1 MDQIE
6 HVLEHVFSLTN
17 GTAFFP
23 IRHHSPACSFHVK
36 RAIALYQPDC
46 VLIEGPC
53 DTDPLIPCMAEA
65 APPVSVYYSYKDDEG
80 RHACYYPLLEY
91 SPELVALKTA
101 REANIPVH
109 FIDLPYGNL
118 VLGERKLGRQE
129 DSSARKAYYDDYFLQ
144 KSKYIE
150 RLCEKENCR
159 DYSELWEKLFELPAA
174 QTDTEAF
181 IKNMTTLCWFSRED
195 YPTKLLE
202 EEQNPAREAF
212 MAENILK
219 HQKKYQRIL
228 VVTGGFHTARLMELV
243 KTGEFEKQKPVRGS
257 AYLIAYSFAECDQL
271 SGYESGMPYPGYY
284 QSAYESL
291 RDGQAESYQT
301 TTLTYITRLAKALRK
316 NRESISLSEESAA
329 FAMCLGLAQ
338 MRGKNQCGVYELLDG
353 VRTAFV
359 KGELNLATSF
369 VLREARTLLR
379 GEKIGQVGEGAPQP
393 PIVLDFEE
401 KAKQYRMDITS
412 SISKSITLDMVSK
425 RKHREQSVFLHRL
438 VFLSNPFAQRKSGP
452 DYETRANTRL
462 QRELWE
468 YSYTGRVSA
477 ALIEKSHLGG
487 TVMEACETSLADL
500 IEKKCHDSAMA
511 AELLLKAG
519 VMALFAGA
527 KRLLPVVAEAVN
539 EDHSFVSLTN
549 AVKTLSFLRGI
560 EHILRIEQ
568 MDRIQ
573 DIETRALQ
581 RIVLMIATLTAAD
594 EKEDFALAESL
605 KMLYQIVLLQGGS
618 LYEDFKEAVCDLT
631 AAKKAPPSAQGAA
644 IGLLYSC
651 GALLLDD
658 VLAHANAYFA
668 SAGESLMRSGRFL
681 RGLFLTAKDVVFYSE
696 EFLRGLSGVM
706 EALPYDDFVQLLPDL
721 RLSFTS
727 FSPREINDIAEQ
739 VKVVLGIEDS
749 GQGTADL
756 TSLPAVDESIYR
768 IAAAADQK
776 ACELL
781 KGVCA

>member
-6 HVLEHVFSLTN
+6 HVLEEVFSLTS
-17 GTAFFP
+17 GTVFFP
-23 IRHHSPACSFHVK
+23 VRHHSPACSFHVK
-36 RAIALYQPDC
+36 QAIALYQPDC

-65 APPVSVYYSYKDDEG
+65 APPVSVYYSYQDDEG

-101 REANIPVH
+101 REAGIPVH

-118 VLGERKLGRQE
+118 VLGERKLGGEE
-129 DSSARKAYYDDYFLQ
+129 DSAERKAYYDDYFLQ

-181 IKNMTTLCWFSRED
+181 IKNMAALCWFSRAE
-195 YPTKLLE
+195 YPTRLLE

-219 HQKKYQRIL
+219 HQKKYKRIL
-228 VVTGGFHTARLMELV
+228 VVTGGFHTAQLMELV
-243 KTGEFEKQKPVRGS
+243 KTGAFKKQKPVRGS

-284 QSAYESL
+284 QSAYEKL
-291 RDGQAESYQT
+291 CDEQAESYQK
-301 TTLTYITRLAKALRK
+301 TTLTYITKLAKALRK

-369 VLREARTLLR
+369 VLKEARTLLR

-401 KAKQYRMDITS
+401 KAKQFRMDITS
-412 SISKSITLDMVSK
+412 SLPKSVTLDMVSK
-425 RKHREQSVFLHRL
+425 RRHREQSVFLHRL
-438 VFLSNPFAQRKSGP
+438 AFLGNPFAKRKSGP
-452 DYETRANTRL
+452 DYENRTGTKL
-462 QRELWE
+462 QRERWE
-468 YSYTGRVSA
+468 YSCTGRVSA

-500 IEKKCHDSAMA
+500 IETQCHNSAMA

-539 EDHSFVSLTN
+539 EDHSFVSL
-549 AVKTLSFLRGI
+549 ASAIKTLSFLRGV

-573 DIETRALQ
+573 DIETRAL
-581 RIVLMIATLTAAD
+581 RRTVPMIPALMAAD

-605 KMLYQIVLLQGGS
+605 KMLYQIVLLQGGD
-618 LYEDFKEAVCDLT
+618 LYEEFKEAVCDLT
-631 AAKKAPPSAQGAA
+631 AAKNAPPSVRGAA
-644 IGLLYSC
+644 LGLLYSC

-658 VLAHANAYFA
+658 VLAHTNAYFA
-668 SAGESLMRSGRFL
+668 SAGESLMSSGRFL

-696 EFLRGLSGVM
+696 EFLRGLSGVI
-706 EALPYDDFVQLLPDL
+706 EALPYEDFVQLLPDL

-727 FSPREINDIAEQ
+727 FSPREINDIAEH

-749 GQGTADL
+749 ERDAADL
-756 TSLPAVDESIYR
+756 TSLPAVDEMVYQ

-776 ACELL
+776 AYELL
-781 KGVCA
+781 KGVSV